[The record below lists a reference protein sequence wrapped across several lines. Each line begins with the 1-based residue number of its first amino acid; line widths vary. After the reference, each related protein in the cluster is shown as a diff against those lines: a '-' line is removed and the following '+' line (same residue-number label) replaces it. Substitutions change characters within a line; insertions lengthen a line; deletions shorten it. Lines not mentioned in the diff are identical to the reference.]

1 VAAVPGPRGLWLTGN
16 LVAVGRDVLGFLE
29 RTREAHGDFVRVRIA
44 WMPVYVISGPAAA
57 RHVLLTRRDNYDK
70 TSRSSLEIRHIAGAS
85 LLTANGAD
93 WHDKRHV
100 LQPAFRAEAI
110 GRYHQVMQTAAAEAV
125 SRWRRERPEGGT
137 VDMAHEM
144 MRLTYRIVSAAMLG
158 EDLESS
164 TDTVDET
171 MRTMLEHVA
180 ARLRAPSLPL
190 AWPTPSNTRF
200 RDARRRLHGLVDG
213 IIARRRAQ
221 AREPRDLLD
230 AMIAAAGDRSEAL
243 DDAWLRDEVATLLL
257 AGHETTANALSW
269 TWHLLSQHPDVQ
281 QRAFEAARSAE
292 DPVACAYLRQVLF
305 ESLRLYPPIW
315 LMERR
320 AREADVIDG
329 HPVPAGAN
337 VALAIWLL
345 HRHPGHWTD
354 PGRFDPDRFVDSQ
367 HHGRPGDHYLP
378 FGLGPRTC
386 LGLAFAVHEAAIV
399 LAACLAQLR
408 VQPVANAGAVAPHAG
423 VTLRPRDGLP
433 LGLAWRG

>member
-1 VAAVPGPRGLWLTGN
+1 VATVPGPRGLWLTGN
-16 LVAVGRDVLGFLE
+16 LVAIGRDVLGFLE
-29 RTREAHGDFVRVRIA
+29 RTHAAHGDVVRVRIA
-44 WMPVYVISGPAAA
+44 SMPIYVVSSPAAA

-70 TSRSSLEIRHIAGAS
+70 TSRSSLEIRHISGAS

-110 GRYHQVMQTAAAEAV
+110 GRYHQVMRAAAADAV
-125 SRWRRERPEGGT
+125 NHWRSELPEGGT
-137 VDMAHEM
+137 IDMAHEM

-158 EDLESS
+158 ENLRSS
-164 TDTVDET
+164 ADTVDQA
-171 MRTMLEHVA
+171 MRTMLGHVA

-200 RDARRRLHGLVDG
+200 HRARRRLHAVVDDL
-213 IIARRRAQ
+213 IARRRALR
-221 AREPRDLLD
+221 REPRDLLD
-230 AMIAAAGDRSEAL
+230 AMIAATGDRQAPL

-269 TWHLLSQHPDVQ
+269 TWYLLSRHPEVQ
-281 QRAFEAARSAE
+281 QRAVAAARSTD

-337 VALAIWLL
+337 VAVATWLL
-345 HRHPGHWTD
+345 HRHPEYWPD
-354 PGRFDPDRFVDSQ
+354 PGRFDPDRFADSQ

-399 LAACLAQLR
+399 LAACLAHMHTEA
-408 VQPVANAGAVAPHAG
+408 VPGAAAVVPQPGI
-423 VTLRPRDGLP
+423 TLRPKGGLP
-433 LGLAWRG
+433 LRLVWRD